1 MLCGAGERTLT
12 VVASVPKS
20 HLDMAQ
26 NNSYNAAQAARDRSA
41 LKAQIARDR
50 AAAARNGQNNR
61 RTPPRPKAAPQRG
74 NAQRRAGPQRR
85 SRLSFDSFSPAP
97 MPLAFSVG
105 RCTRLQGLSRGDFY
119 STATHPDKD
128 YMLAVF
134 NGSPGAYVGRC
145 YSVSTENATASTV
158 KFWNMTSA
166 GFDPHY
172 GAEPSAPSASRPDH
186 AMCAKFSVRIRNISK
201 AIDVG
206 GVVRVL
212 NMSAGTSGNSAKI
225 PELINLIHYVEAHPR
240 TVTFGAS
247 ELRSTHQFD
256 THPVDQN
263 RYHSFQKP
271 SEDILGWDAALE
283 NPAMSTIVMVIP
295 VFANNQ
301 YEVTA
306 NGHYYARYDVSGPL
320 ANMAS
325 PPPIADMSA
334 LNRARDEA
342 EALGSK
348 GYKAAGRIVR
358 HAEPY
363 VGASLGRAVGGMIE
377 GAALA

>member
-1 MLCGAGERTLT
+1 

-50 AAAARNGQNNR
+50 AALRNGQNSR
-61 RTPPRPKAAPQRG
+61 RPAPRPKAAPQRG
-74 NAQRRAGPQRR
+74 NAQRRAGPQRK
-85 SRLSFDSFSPAP
+85 SRLSFNSFSPSI

-105 RCTRLQGLSRGDFY
+105 RCTRLQGLSRGDFFSDTTSG
-119 STATHPDKD
+119 STYK
-128 YMLAVF
+128 LGIW
-134 NGSPGAYVGRC
+134 NGVPGHYVGRVFNVDTAA
-145 YSVSTENATASTV
+145 SPMTASTE
-158 KFWNMTSA
+158 KLWSMQSA
-166 GFDPHY
+166 GFALAQV
-172 GAEPSAPSASRPDH
+172 GAGGTATAPDH
-186 AMCAKFSVRIRNISK
+186 AMCAKFSLRIRNISK

-212 NMSAGTSGNSAKI
+212 NMSAGASANFTTDI
-225 PELINLIHYVEAHPR
+225 DELVQLIRYVEAHPR

-247 ELRSTHQFD
+247 ELRSTQQFD
-256 THPVDQN
+256 THPVDQSL
-263 RYHSFQKP
+263 YHTFREP
-271 SEDILGWDAALE
+271 THGLSEWDEAVT

-295 VFANNQ
+295 TFANNQ

-306 NGHYYARYDVSGPL
+306 NGHYYARYSVTGPL

-325 PPPIADMSA
+325 NPPTADQSL

-342 EALGSK
+342 EALGSR
-348 GYKAAGRIVR
+348 GYKAASRIER

-363 VGASLGRAVGGMIE
+363 VGASIGRAVGGMIE
-377 GAALA
+377 GAALG

>member
-1 MLCGAGERTLT
+1 
-12 VVASVPKS
+12 
-20 HLDMAQ
+20 MAQ

-50 AAAARNGQNNR
+50 AAAASRNGQNSR
-61 RTPPRPKAAPQRG
+61 RPPPRPKAAPQRG
-74 NAQRRAGPQRR
+74 NAQRRAGPQRK
-85 SRLSFDSFSPAP
+85 SRLSFDSFSPAA

-119 STATHPDKD
+119 STATDTDQD
-128 YMLAVF
+128 YMLAIF
-134 NGSPGAYVGRC
+134 NGSPGGYVGRC
-145 YSVSTENATASTV
+145 YTVSTDKETASTV
-158 KFWNMTSA
+158 KFWTMTSA
-166 GFDPHY
+166 GFDTHI
-172 GAEPSAPSASRPDH
+172 GASPLPPSASRPDH

-212 NMSAGTSGNSAKI
+212 NMSAGTSANSARI
-225 PELINLIHYVEAHPR
+225 DELINLIHYVEAHPR
-240 TVTFGAS
+240 TVTFGAA
-247 ELRSTHQFD
+247 ELRSTQQFD
-256 THPVDQN
+256 THPVDQT
-263 RYHSFQKP
+263 RYHQFRKP
-271 SEDILGWDAALE
+271 TEDILGWDAALGD
-283 NPAMSTIVMVIP
+283 PAMSTIVMVIP
-295 VFANNQ
+295 TFANNQ
-301 YEVTA
+301 YEITA
-306 NGHYYARYDVSGPL
+306 NGHYYARYDVTGPL

-325 PPPIADMSA
+325 NPPVAEMSA

-342 EALGSK
+342 EALGSR

-377 GAALA
+377 GAVLA